1 MVRVLWS
8 CRRSLTK
15 LFILTIYFGTHET
28 HYFPFVLRHL
38 LHQSSQCNKV
48 GREENIRLVLVVQVG
63 LGIDALPL
71 LVIAADNRSVD
82 AVDGTVEISLRAG
95 RQIVEIYSRQRTENT
110 ISNQMEIRRQ
120 PRHRLQ
126 EIHQHRR
133 DERLGGNELLKPRC
147 AVHSKRR
154 ALVVRVDRGVLVLCE
169 RHHRVVIRQ
178 QKIHVLLD
186 KGIGER
192 PAGHTT
198 VATT

>member
-28 HYFPFVLRHL
+28 HYFPFVLRHP

-82 AVDGTVEISLRAG
+82 AVDGCRRSISTVGMNASEGMNFLK
-95 RQIVEIYSRQRTENT
+95 
-110 ISNQMEIRRQ
+110 
-120 PRHRLQ
+120 
-126 EIHQHRR
+126 R
-133 DERLGGNELLKPRC
+133 DARFTPSAELLLYASIEAFWC
-147 AVHSKRR
+147 SAS
-154 ALVVRVDRGVLVLCE
+154 
-169 RHHRVVIRQ
+169 VI
-178 QKIHVLLD
+178 I
-186 KGIGER
+186 E
-192 PAGHTT
+192 
-198 VATT
+198 